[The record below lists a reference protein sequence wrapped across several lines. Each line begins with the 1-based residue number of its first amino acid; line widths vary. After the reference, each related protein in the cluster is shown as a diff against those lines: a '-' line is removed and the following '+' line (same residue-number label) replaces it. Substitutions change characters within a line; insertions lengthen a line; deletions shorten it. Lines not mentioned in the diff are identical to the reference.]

1 MQPSTYR
8 WVILTVLMLVTF
20 TISIQW
26 LTHAAVVRPA
36 EVFYK
41 GQVDQNSFLNIDF
54 LALSYMLIFLVMSFP
69 ASYIID
75 MYGIKPGLTIG
86 SLMVGFFSITKAVFA
101 ASFNGVVI
109 SQIGLAIAQPF
120 ILNAVTA
127 VTVRWFP
134 FSERG
139 LAAGLAVLAQYLGII
154 VAMLVTPL
162 LVGSHPELANY
173 GTGFERMLWIYGIL
187 SFASSVALIL
197 LIRERPD
204 DFEFPVQEVPR
215 GFRSGVFDILLNR
228 DMQITMILFFVGLGI
243 FNAVSSMTDR
253 ISEMAG
259 VKDSDGLI
267 GGIMLIGGIIG
278 ALILPILSDRYRKR
292 KLFLVICLIG
302 MVPGVFGLAFA
313 GDLGLNPGNTY
324 SILLLS
330 SFILGF
336 FVMSAGPIAFQYAA
350 EVSHPA
356 PESASQGIL
365 LWIGQLSGMLFV
377 AGMSIDNNAHLA
389 SFMSAFAMLSV
400 FALIMVLFL
409 RESPMMITEAV
420 TVSK

>member
-1 MQPSTYR
+1 MKPSPYR
-8 WVILTVLMLVTF
+8 WVILIVLMLVTF
-20 TISIQW
+20 AISIQW

-41 GQVDQNSFLNIDF
+41 GQVDPASFINIDF

-75 MYGIKPGLTIG
+75 TYGIKTGLTIG
-86 SLMVGFFSITKAVFA
+86 SVMVGVFSITKAIYA
-101 ASFNGVVI
+101 TSFNGVVI
-109 SQIGLAIAQPF
+109 SQLGLAIAQPF

-139 LAAGLAVLAQYLGII
+139 LAAGLAVLAQYIGII

-173 GTGFERMLWIYGIL
+173 GTGFAQMLWIYGIL
-187 SFASSVALIL
+187 SIVSSLALIL
-197 LIRERPD
+197 LIRENP
-204 DFEFPVQEVPR
+204 EGYVYPVQVDS
-215 GFRSGVFDILLNR
+215 GFRKGIRDILYNR
-228 DMQITMILFFVGLGI
+228 DMQITLVLFFVGLGI

-278 ALILPILSDRYRKR
+278 ALILPLLSDKFRKR
-292 KLFLVICLIG
+292 KLFLVSCIIG
-302 MVPGVFGLAFA
+302 IVPGVFGLAFA
-313 GDLGLNPGNTY
+313 GNLGLNAGNTY
-324 SILLLS
+324 SILLIS
-330 SFILGF
+330 SFVLGF

-350 EVSHPA
+350 EVSHPV

-365 LWIGQLSGMLFV
+365 LWIGQLSGMVFV
-377 AGMSIDNNAHLA
+377 AAMSIDHNEYLVT
-389 SFMSAFAMLSV
+389 SMYDFAILSV
-400 FALIMVLFL
+400 LALLGVFFL
-409 RESPMMITEAV
+409 HESPMMLAQ
-420 TVSK
+420 TVSVSK

>member
-1 MQPSTYR
+1 MKPSPYR
-8 WVILTVLMLVTF
+8 WVILTVFMLVTLV
-20 TISIQW
+20 ISIQW

-41 GQVDQNSFLNIDF
+41 GQVDPASFFNIDF
-54 LALSYMLIFLVMSFP
+54 LALSYMLVYLVMSFP

-75 MYGIKPGLTIG
+75 EYGIKLGLTLGSVMIG
-86 SLMVGFFSITKAVFA
+86 VFSITKAFFA
-101 ASFNGVVI
+101 ANFVAVVI
-109 SQIGLAIAQPF
+109 SQIGLSIAQPF

-139 LAAGLAVLAQYLGII
+139 LAAGLSVLAQYIGII
-154 VAMLVTPL
+154 IAMLVTPL

-173 GTGFERMLWIYGIL
+173 GTGFERMLWIYGIISL
-187 SFASSVALIL
+187 ISSLALIF
-197 LIRERPD
+197 LIKEHPV
-204 DFEFPVQEVPR
+204 DFEFPVQDVSK
-215 GFRSGVFDILLNR
+215 GFRKGILDILRNR

-253 ISEMAG
+253 ISELAG

-267 GGIMLIGGIIG
+267 GGIMLIGGILG
-278 ALILPILSDRYRKR
+278 ALILPLLSDKFRKR
-292 KLFLVICLIG
+292 KLFIVICLVG
-302 MVPGVFGLAFA
+302 MVPGVFGLSFA
-313 GDLGLNPGNTY
+313 GNLGLSPADTY

-350 EVSHPA
+350 EVSYPA

-365 LWIGQLSGMLFV
+365 LWIGQLSGMVFV
-377 AGMSIDNNAHLA
+377 AGMSINNNAYLV
-389 SFMSAFAMLSV
+389 SFMSMFALLSV
-400 FALIMVLFL
+400 FALISVFFL
-409 RESPMMITEAV
+409 RESPMMVAENHV
-420 TVSK
+420 TRN

>member
-1 MQPSTYR
+1 MKPSPYR
-8 WVILTVLMLVTF
+8 WVILTILMLVTF
-20 TISIQW
+20 AISIQW

-41 GQVDQNSFLNIDF
+41 GQVDPASFINIDF
-54 LALSYMLIFLVMSFP
+54 LALSYMLIFLAMSFP

-75 MYGIKPGLTIG
+75 TYGIKTGLTIG
-86 SLMVGFFSITKAVFA
+86 SVMVGFFSITKAIFA
-101 ASFNGVVI
+101 SSFNGVVI

-139 LAAGLAVLAQYLGII
+139 LAAGLAVLAQYIGII

-173 GTGFERMLWIYGIL
+173 GTGFAQMLWIYGIL
-187 SFASSVALIL
+187 SLVSSLALII
-197 LIRERPD
+197 LIRENPEGSAYPLKED
-204 DFEFPVQEVPR
+204 S
-215 GFRSGVFDILLNR
+215 GFRKGIRDMLYNR
-228 DMQITMILFFVGLGI
+228 DMQITLVLFFVGLGI

-278 ALILPILSDRYRKR
+278 ALILPLLSDKFRKR
-292 KLFLVICLIG
+292 KLFLVICIIG
-302 MVPGVFGLAFA
+302 MVPGVFGLSFA
-313 GDLGLNPGNTY
+313 GNLGLNAGNTY

-330 SFILGF
+330 SFVLGF

-350 EVSHPA
+350 EVSHPV

-377 AGMSIDNNAHLA
+377 AGMSIDHNAYLVT
-389 SFMSAFAMLSV
+389 SMYAFAVLSV
-400 FALIMVLFL
+400 LALVSVFFL
-409 RESPMMITEAV
+409 RESPMMIAETV
-420 TVSK
+420 VVSK